1 MASYSLMKI
10 AFLESLGIEWVLS
23 NLEGF
28 VRVRLQKR
36 EFEDNFLLFMHF
48 GSSQSW
54 AASIG

>member
-1 MASYSLMKI
+1 MKI

-28 VRVRLQKR
+28 VQVQLQKR

-48 GSSQSW
+48 GGSQSW
-54 AASIG
+54 VASIG